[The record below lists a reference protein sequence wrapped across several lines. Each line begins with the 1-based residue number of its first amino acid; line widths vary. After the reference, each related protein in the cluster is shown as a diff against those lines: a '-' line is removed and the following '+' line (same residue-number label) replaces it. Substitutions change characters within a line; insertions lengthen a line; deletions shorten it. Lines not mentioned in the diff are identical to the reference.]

1 MKEKKVTIREV
12 AELAGVSISSV
23 SRYLADP
30 KSIQPLAAYN
40 IKNAINELQYEP
52 NMFARNLKRGQTQI
66 VGLIV
71 PHMEYFFGK
80 ICHVVSD
87 YFFERKYITY
97 ICESDSEREKELFYV
112 QELLNQRA
120 AGIIIAPSGQNTPYL
135 QGVTKNYK
143 NMIAIDRQ
151 EDIGCDMVLEN
162 HRDNAYHLISW
173 LLKNKPCSRIMMLFG
188 WSDSFNTRMCLAGA
202 NQALEEAGR
211 DGSRVIKIFTAR
223 KIEVVMDALS
233 DGLRID

>member
-80 ICHVVSD
+80 RAVLCPGAS
-87 YFFERKYITY
+87 EP
-97 ICESDSEREKELFYV
+97 ESRRNHNCTEWAEYTISAGRNKEL
-112 QELLNQRA
+112 
-120 AGIIIAPSGQNTPYL
+120 
-135 QGVTKNYK
+135 
-143 NMIAIDRQ
+143 
-151 EDIGCDMVLEN
+151 
-162 HRDNAYHLISW
+162 
-173 LLKNKPCSRIMMLFG
+173 
-188 WSDSFNTRMCLAGA
+188 
-202 NQALEEAGR
+202 
-211 DGSRVIKIFTAR
+211 
-223 KIEVVMDALS
+223 
-233 DGLRID
+233 

>member
-23 SRYLADP
+23 SRYLANP

-80 ICHVVSD
+80 IYVNFGALAASISCHW
-87 YFFERKYITY
+87 
-97 ICESDSEREKELFYV
+97 SEFRT
-112 QELLNQRA
+112 N
-120 AGIIIAPSGQNTPYL
+120 P
-135 QGVTKNYK
+135 
-143 NMIAIDRQ
+143 
-151 EDIGCDMVLEN
+151 
-162 HRDNAYHLISW
+162 
-173 LLKNKPCSRIMMLFG
+173 
-188 WSDSFNTRMCLAGA
+188 
-202 NQALEEAGR
+202 AL
-211 DGSRVIKIFTAR
+211 DF
-223 KIEVVMDALS
+223 
-233 DGLRID
+233 

>member
-87 YFFERKYITY
+87 YFFERKY
-97 ICESDSEREKELFYV
+97 
-112 QELLNQRA
+112 
-120 AGIIIAPSGQNTPYL
+120 YL
-135 QGVTKNYK
+135 Y
-143 NMIAIDRQ
+143 
-151 EDIGCDMVLEN
+151 L
-162 HRDNAYHLISW
+162 
-173 LLKNKPCSRIMMLFG
+173 
-188 WSDSFNTRMCLAGA
+188 
-202 NQALEEAGR
+202 
-211 DGSRVIKIFTAR
+211 
-223 KIEVVMDALS
+223 
-233 DGLRID
+233 

>member
-1 MKEKKVTIREV
+1 MDYERKKVTIREV

-87 YFFERKYITY
+87 YFLKENILLISVKVTVSGKRAVL
-97 ICESDSEREKELFYV
+97 CPGASEPESRRNHNCTEWTEYTISAGRNKEL
-112 QELLNQRA
+112 
-120 AGIIIAPSGQNTPYL
+120 
-135 QGVTKNYK
+135 
-143 NMIAIDRQ
+143 
-151 EDIGCDMVLEN
+151 
-162 HRDNAYHLISW
+162 
-173 LLKNKPCSRIMMLFG
+173 
-188 WSDSFNTRMCLAGA
+188 
-202 NQALEEAGR
+202 
-211 DGSRVIKIFTAR
+211 
-223 KIEVVMDALS
+223 
-233 DGLRID
+233 

>member
-97 ICESDSEREKELFYV
+97 M
-112 QELLNQRA
+112 
-120 AGIIIAPSGQNTPYL
+120 SG
-135 QGVTKNYK
+135 KK
-143 NMIAIDRQ
+143 
-151 EDIGCDMVLEN
+151 
-162 HRDNAYHLISW
+162 S
-173 LLKNKPCSRIMMLFG
+173 CSMSR
-188 WSDSFNTRMCLAGA
+188 SF
-202 NQALEEAGR
+202 
-211 DGSRVIKIFTAR
+211 
-223 KIEVVMDALS
+223 
-233 DGLRID
+233 

>member
-71 PHMEYFFGK
+71 PHIFL
-80 ICHVVSD
+80 
-87 YFFERKYITY
+87 
-97 ICESDSEREKELFYV
+97 KENIL
-112 QELLNQRA
+112 
-120 AGIIIAPSGQNTPYL
+120 
-135 QGVTKNYK
+135 
-143 NMIAIDRQ
+143 
-151 EDIGCDMVLEN
+151 
-162 HRDNAYHLISW
+162 LISV
-173 LLKNKPCSRIMMLFG
+173 KVTVSGKKSCSMSR
-188 WSDSFNTRMCLAGA
+188 SF
-202 NQALEEAGR
+202 
-211 DGSRVIKIFTAR
+211 
-223 KIEVVMDALS
+223 
-233 DGLRID
+233 